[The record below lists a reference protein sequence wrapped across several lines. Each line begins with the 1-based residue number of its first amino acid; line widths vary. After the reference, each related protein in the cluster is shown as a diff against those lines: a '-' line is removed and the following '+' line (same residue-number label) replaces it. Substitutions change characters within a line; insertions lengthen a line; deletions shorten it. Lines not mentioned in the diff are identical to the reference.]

1 MFSLFIDTIKLPS
14 QDLFSVEFQLHA
26 NYKIDYCPL
35 ITGAVSL
42 FYQRCKQIIRNIED
56 PISLKKIQ
64 NPYETGPYP
73 VKSLLSAKDMK
84 ELTAPAEKPGFV
96 IIFLI
101 GGPIYFYVSQ

>member
-1 MFSLFIDTIKLPS
+1 MFSLLYLPENYIS
-14 QDLFSVEFQLHA
+14 LSLLPVEFQLHA

-101 GGPIYFYVSQ
+101 GGPICCDVNQ